1 LKARVIELL
10 NMVEE
15 KALADKAAGRLVWAQ
30 EQLELVEAV
39 RALLDRQKKAQRA
52 AWKRWYDKN
61 GKLAR
66 IKKEERDEALRSAK
80 RD

>member
-1 LKARVIELL
+1 MKRAEIVEMLDELERAA
-10 NMVEE
+10 NE
-15 KALADKAAGRLVWAQ
+15 DKAAGRLVWGDK
-30 EQLELVEAV
+30 QLTLVKAIRKMLES
-39 RALLDRQKKAQRA
+39 QKAAQRA

-66 IKKEERDEALRSAK
+66 IRREEREASRPAK